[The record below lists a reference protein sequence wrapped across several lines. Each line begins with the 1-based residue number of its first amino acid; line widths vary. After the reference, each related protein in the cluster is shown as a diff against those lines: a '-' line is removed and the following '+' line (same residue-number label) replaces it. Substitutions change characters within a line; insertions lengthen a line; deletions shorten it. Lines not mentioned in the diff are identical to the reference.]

1 MAVGKNKRLSKGKK
15 GLKKK
20 TQDPFTRKDWYQ
32 VKAPSSFQIRDVG
45 KTLVNRTTG
54 LKNANDALKG
64 RIFEVS
70 LADLQKDEDHA
81 FRKVKLRVD
90 EVQGKN
96 CLTNFHGLDFTS
108 DKLRSLV
115 RKWQSLIEANVTVK
129 TTDDYL
135 LRLFAI
141 AFTKR
146 RPNQIKKT
154 TYAASS
160 QIRAIRKKMTEIIT
174 REASSCT
181 LTQLTAKLIP
191 EVIGREIEKATQGIY
206 PLQNVHIRKVK
217 LLKAPKFDLG
227 ALLNLHGES
236 NTDESGQK
244 VEREFKEKVLD
255 EASSTTLSRTILRFT
270 TRLAMASDESL
281 PTLKILMIGPSG
293 AGKSALLIRYC
304 DDQFDSESSTATIG
318 VDFKLKR
325 LSVHGK
331 PYRLNLLDTAGQ
343 ERFRTLSNSYYRG
356 AHGVILVY
364 DISNRESFLSID
376 RWFEEVDANA
386 VEGVKCF
393 LVGSK
398 LDRVSGAI
406 GSGSG
411 SGNRGKREVSEE
423 EGGWVYE

>member
-20 TQDPFTRKDWYQ
+20 TVDPFTRKDWYS
-32 VKAPSSFQIRDVG
+32 VKAPSTFAIRDVG

-54 LKNANDALKG
+54 MKNANDALKG
-64 RIFEVS
+64 RILEVS

-115 RKWQSLIEANVTVK
+115 RKWQTLIEASITVK
-129 TTDDYL
+129 TTDEYL

-154 TYAASS
+154 TYAQSS

-174 REASSCT
+174 REAASCSLSQ
-181 LTQLTAKLIP
+181 LTQKLIP
-191 EVIGREIEKATQGIY
+191 EVIGREIEKATTAIY

-227 ALLNLHGES
+227 ALLSLHGE
-236 NTDESGQK
+236 TTADESGQK
-244 VEREFKEKVLD
+244 VEREFKETVL
-255 EASSTTLSRTILRFT
+255 
-270 TRLAMASDESL
+270 
-281 PTLKILMIGPSG
+281 
-293 AGKSALLIRYC
+293 
-304 DDQFDSESSTATIG
+304 
-318 VDFKLKR
+318 
-325 LSVHGK
+325 
-331 PYRLNLLDTAGQ
+331 
-343 ERFRTLSNSYYRG
+343 
-356 AHGVILVY
+356 
-364 DISNRESFLSID
+364 
-376 RWFEEVDANA
+376 EEV
-386 VEGVKCF
+386 
-393 LVGSK
+393 
-398 LDRVSGAI
+398 
-406 GSGSG
+406 
-411 SGNRGKREVSEE
+411 
-423 EGGWVYE
+423 

>member
-1 MAVGKNKRLSKGKK
+1 MAVGNDEDYRLTRFCRNKRLSKGKK

-20 TQDPFTRKDWYQ
+20 TVDPFTRKDWYSI
-32 VKAPSSFQIRDVG
+32 KAPNPFNVRDVG

-64 RIFEVS
+64 RIVEVS

-81 FRKVKLRVD
+81 FRKVRLRVD

-115 RKWQSLIEANVTVK
+115 RKWQTLIEANVTVK

-135 LRLFAI
+135 IRLFAI

-160 QIRAIRKKMTEIIT
+160 QIRAIRRKMTDIIQ

-181 LTQLTAKLIP
+181 LTQLTSKLIP

-227 ALLNLHGES
+227 ALMALHGES
-236 NTDESGQK
+236 GTDDQGQK
-244 VEREFKEKVLD
+244 VEREFKERVL
-255 EASSTTLSRTILRFT
+255 
-270 TRLAMASDESL
+270 
-281 PTLKILMIGPSG
+281 
-293 AGKSALLIRYC
+293 
-304 DDQFDSESSTATIG
+304 
-318 VDFKLKR
+318 
-325 LSVHGK
+325 
-331 PYRLNLLDTAGQ
+331 
-343 ERFRTLSNSYYRG
+343 
-356 AHGVILVY
+356 
-364 DISNRESFLSID
+364 
-376 RWFEEVDANA
+376 EEV
-386 VEGVKCF
+386 
-393 LVGSK
+393 
-398 LDRVSGAI
+398 
-406 GSGSG
+406 
-411 SGNRGKREVSEE
+411 
-423 EGGWVYE
+423 